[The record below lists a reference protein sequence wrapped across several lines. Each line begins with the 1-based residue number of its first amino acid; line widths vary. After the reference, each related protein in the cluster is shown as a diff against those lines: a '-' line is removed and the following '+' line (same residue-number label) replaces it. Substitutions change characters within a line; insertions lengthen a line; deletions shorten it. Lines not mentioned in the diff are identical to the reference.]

1 MKQPQEQH
9 RRALRGLASFVC
21 LAALA
26 LAAQSSRAGTE
37 TPPPLRLTLAE
48 ALERAFSSSPVVQ
61 ARRAEV
67 RRAEA
72 RLLGARTYP
81 FNPELELATG
91 DRQGPIESS
100 TDRGLGI
107 SQEIQIGGQRR
118 KGIATASAALEA
130 ARSSFERELRLLGAS
145 VEQAFAEAVRARE
158 LLEIAEA
165 DAELARQLLRFS
177 VRRLEAGS
185 GTQVELN
192 LARSTAGQAERALR
206 LSESAEAT
214 ARNRLAE
221 LIGLPADG
229 RLGAVVGDQPMPDD
243 RMPQLEELVPAAIRN
258 RADLAALR
266 HETASAERAI
276 ELSRSLRIPNLR
288 LGAFYE
294 EEERTDEVKGIGLS
308 VPIPLFNRNQGGVAE
323 AQAEAERLSAEG
335 AAAELTVRRE
345 VADALVQ
352 YRSAR
357 EAALYLRDLVV
368 GTLEENLTLVR
379 KALDAGKI
387 AASDVLVFRREFV
400 EGQRQY
406 VEALFEA
413 RSARIALD
421 LATGRTPIQPDSAQE
436 SLP

>member
-1 MKQPQEQH
+1 MKERQEQH
-9 RRALRGLASFVC
+9 RRTLRGLASFAC
-21 LAALA
+21 LATLA
-26 LAAQSSRAGTE
+26 LAAQGSRAETE
-37 TPPPLRLTLAE
+37 TPLRLTLTE
-48 ALERAFSSSPVVQ
+48 ALERAFSSSPVMQ

-81 FNPELELATG
+81 LNPELELSAG
-91 DRQGPIESS
+91 DRQGPTETS
-100 TDRGLGI
+100 TDRSIGI

-118 KGIATASAALEA
+118 KGVAAASAALEA

-145 VEQAFAEAVRARE
+145 VEQAFAQALRARE
-158 LLEIAEA
+158 LLEIADA

-206 LSESAEAT
+206 LSESAEET
-214 ARNRLAE
+214 ARNRVAE
-221 LIGLPADG
+221 LIGLPLDG
-229 RLGAVVGDQPMPDD
+229 ALNAVVGDQPMPDD
-243 RMPQLEELVPAAIRN
+243 RVPQLEELLAAAFQN
-258 RADLAALR
+258 RADLASLR
-266 HETASAERAI
+266 HETDSAELSI

-294 EEERTDEVKGIGLS
+294 EEEGTDEIKGIGLS
-308 VPIPLFNRNQGGVAE
+308 VPIPLFNRNQGEVAE

-335 AAAELTVRRE
+335 SAAELAVRRE

-368 GTLEENLTLVR
+368 GTLEENLLLLR

-387 AASDVLVFRREFV
+387 GASEVLVFRREFV

-413 RSARIALD
+413 QSARIALD
-421 LATGRTPIQPDSAQE
+421 LATGRTPIQLTPTQE
-436 SLP
+436 TQR